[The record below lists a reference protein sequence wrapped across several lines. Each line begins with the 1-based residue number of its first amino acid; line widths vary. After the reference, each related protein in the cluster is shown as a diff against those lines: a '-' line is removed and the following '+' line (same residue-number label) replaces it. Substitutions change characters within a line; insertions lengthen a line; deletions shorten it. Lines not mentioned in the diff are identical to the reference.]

1 MRCGEMMSEYYSM
14 RVWQLKEG
22 ASPAE
27 LETLATSGVAEMY
40 RWIPGIK
47 SLSLVRVAPAPE
59 TRYLL
64 SVTFSDYQAY
74 ITWRRIEE
82 EGPDY
87 WERFASVFMHWEQ
100 MARLV
105 EEYHGDAISLLDRNR
120 QEQTGITT

>member
-1 MRCGEMMSEYYSM
+1 MSEYCSV

-22 ASPAE
+22 AVAAE
-27 LETLATSGVAEMY
+27 LEALATSGVAEMY
-40 RWIPGIK
+40 RWIPGLK
-47 SLSLVRVAPAPE
+47 SLSLVRIAPAPE

-64 SVTFSDYQAY
+64 IVTFSDYQAY

-105 EEYHGDAISLLDRNR
+105 EDYHGDAISLLDLNR
-120 QEQTGITT
+120 QGQAGITT